1 MSKLDFILDILMTI
15 GVLKLDYWLLNRN
28 AEMIENQDRLTGLN
42 GIHKKYLDIGFRM
55 GMPE

>member
-28 AEMIENQDRLTGLN
+28 AEMTGLN